1 MNKFIQSLQS
11 YSGILLLMLLVV
23 VVILL
28 VCVFNLSLGLNRL
41 SRKYAIFM
49 KGKDAQSLEKLFKRK
64 FELIEKLTVNSEINA
79 ENIAKLEKMQNMIL
93 DKYGIV
99 KYDAF
104 EDMGGKLSFVLAMLD
119 NNNTGFL
126 LNAIHSREN
135 CFLYIKEIVNGESYV
150 ALSDEEIQALKK
162 AVNFGIE
169 ENEFDI

>member
-1 MNKFIQSLQS
+1 MEKFVSSLQS
-11 YSGILLLMLLVV
+11 YSGILLLMLLIV

-64 FELIEKLTVNSEINA
+64 FELIEKLTVNSEI
-79 ENIAKLEKMQNMIL
+79 MQNMIL

>member
-1 MNKFIQSLQS
+1 MEKFVSSIQS
-11 YSGILLLMLLVV
+11 YSGILLLMLLIV

>member
-1 MNKFIQSLQS
+1 
-11 YSGILLLMLLVV
+11 MLLIV

-64 FELIEKLTVNSEINA
+64 FELIEKLTVNSEINT